1 MNYNIVPTTGTRAK
15 SLEKAYGSKCRK
27 SRDDAGVVFHRSEGG
42 PNYLRASFF
51 AEHRGHRHSHDGLDP
66 TDSKVALLRSH
77 DKIGFVSRKSGR
89 SLPLLLWRLPK
100 SNAASA
106 TVLVDELGV
115 DSLGH
120 AADGLR
126 R

>member
-1 MNYNIVPTTGTRAK
+1 MALNAGNLEMTPVLCSTGQKADQTICELLFSPNTGAIAILTMDSTPPTPRWPSFVRTTNWVRFAK
-15 SLEKAYGSKCRK
+15 K
-27 SRDDAGVVFHRSEGG
+27 
-42 PNYLRASFF
+42 
-51 AEHRGHRHSHDGLDP
+51 
-66 TDSKVALLRSH
+66 
-77 DKIGFVSRKSGR
+77 R

-106 TVLVDELGV
+106 TVLGDELGV

>member
-1 MNYNIVPTTGTRAK
+1 MALNAGNLEMTPVLCSTGQ
-15 SLEKAYGSKCRK
+15 KADQTIC
-27 SRDDAGVVFHRSEGG
+27 E
-42 PNYLRASFF
+42 LLFF

-126 R
+126 RLLCPPPAGPRFSGR

>member
-1 MNYNIVPTTGTRAK
+1 MALNAGNLEMTPVLCSTGQ
-15 SLEKAYGSKCRK
+15 KADQTIC
-27 SRDDAGVVFHRSEGG
+27 E
-42 PNYLRASFF
+42 LLFF

-100 SNAASA
+100 SNAASD